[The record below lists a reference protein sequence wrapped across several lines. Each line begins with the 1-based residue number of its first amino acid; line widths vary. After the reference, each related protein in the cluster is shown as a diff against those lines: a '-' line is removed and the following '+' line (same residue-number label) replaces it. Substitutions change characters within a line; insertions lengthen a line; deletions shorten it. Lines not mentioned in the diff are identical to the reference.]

1 MKLHFA
7 VACAI
12 LVAVLGKEGKSACR
26 RGCPRNYAP
35 VCGSNGRTYNNE
47 CELEMDSCERKT
59 IIKMVRAGPCEEK
72 VEEIKKKQPRMALK
86 DTSEEPVCKTSP
98 MCMQRVKMA
107 GLRIARRGECAKKQ
121 NDGEEEP
128 ICSEAALKGICPRNI
143 DPVCG
148 TDGVTYDNE
157 CGLCYAWALKQ
168 ENSSDVKLA
177 IRRRGKC

>member
-1 MKLHFA
+1 
-7 VACAI
+7 
-12 LVAVLGKEGKSACR
+12 
-26 RGCPRNYAP
+26 
-35 VCGSNGRTYNNE
+35 
-47 CELEMDSCERKT
+47 MDSCERKT

-98 MCMQRVKMA
+98 MCTREYKPVCGTDGKNYGNECMLCMQRVKMA